1 MVSILAR
8 YTNKKEFQELYRV
21 IGLVIDT
28 FTNGGKRH
36 VKILGLRELIF
47 MEERGIAQL
56 LH

>member
-1 MVSILAR
+1 MYWQV
-8 YTNKKEFQELYRV
+8 TNKKEFQELYRV